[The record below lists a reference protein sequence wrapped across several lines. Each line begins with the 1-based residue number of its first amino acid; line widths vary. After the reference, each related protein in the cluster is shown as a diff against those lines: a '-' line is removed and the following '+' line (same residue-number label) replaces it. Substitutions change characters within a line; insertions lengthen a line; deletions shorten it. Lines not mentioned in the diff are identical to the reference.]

1 MHKKY
6 ILNTSKKNR
15 LWTRYLETRDKTVL
29 KKYKSARNKIRN
41 ETRKLQKEEQR
52 NVAGQCKQNP
62 KVFWKYIN
70 SKRKMKIKGPNTGS
84 F

>member
-1 MHKKY
+1 
-6 ILNTSKKNR
+6 
-15 LWTRYLETRDKTVL
+15 LETRDKTVL
-29 KKYKSARNKIRN
+29 KKYKSARNKIRS

-70 SKRKMKIKGPNTGS
+70 SKRKIKTSIGDLNSTDATYTVS
-84 F
+84 RTTIQE